1 MNKRTY
7 LMPAALFLTMTL
19 GACGTMD
26 NSNTCDYNRVPYCC
40 DRTAGTGTEIMN
52 CPVPAPAYIE
62 PQAGDDRGDRMF
74 RRAQRK

>member
-1 MNKRTY
+1 
-7 LMPAALFLTMTL
+7 MPAALFLTMTL

-26 NSNTCDYNRVPYCC
+26 TNNTCDYHRVPYCC

-52 CPVPAPAYIE
+52 CPAPAPAPAYIE
-62 PQAGDDRGDRMF
+62 PQAGDDRGDRIF